1 MYTSSWTD
9 QDYFPEHLPEL
20 RKAQLSN
27 NVCKVKL
34 LPEEL
39 KERVQAVIKHAT
51 ILNSPFFD
59 ADSAK

>member
-1 MYTSSWTD
+1 
-9 QDYFPEHLPEL
+9 
-20 RKAQLSN
+20 
-27 NVCKVKL
+27 VCKVKL